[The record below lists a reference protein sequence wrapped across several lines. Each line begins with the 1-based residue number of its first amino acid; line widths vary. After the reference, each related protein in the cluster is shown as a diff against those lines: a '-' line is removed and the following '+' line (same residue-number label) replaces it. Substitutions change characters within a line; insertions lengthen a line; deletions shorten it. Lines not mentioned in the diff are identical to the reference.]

1 MSASLYIAIILVI
14 AIIAYMIVQQI
25 LNKRAVKELDQN
37 EFHNGIRKAQVIDVR
52 EKVDYDYGHING
64 SRNIPMT
71 MFRQRFQGLR
81 KDQPVYLCDANGI
94 VSYRAARILKK
105 NGYTDIYMLK
115 GGYKKWTGKIK
126 SKK

>member
-37 EFHNGIRKAQVIDVR
+37 NSIMGLEKLKSSML

-71 MFRQRFQGLR
+71 MFRQRFQ
-81 KDQPVYLCDANGI
+81 D
-94 VSYRAARILKK
+94 
-105 NGYTDIYMLK
+105 
-115 GGYKKWTGKIK
+115 
-126 SKK
+126 

>member
-94 VSYRAARILKK
+94 ASYRADRILKK

>member
-37 EFHNGIRKAQVIDVR
+37 EFHNGIRKLKSSML

-81 KDQPVYLCDANGI
+81 KTNRYTYVMPMGLLAIEPSYFEKEWIYRYLY
-94 VSYRAARILKK
+94 VKRRL
-105 NGYTDIYMLK
+105 
-115 GGYKKWTGKIK
+115 
-126 SKK
+126 

>member
-81 KDQPVYLCDANGI
+81 KDQPVYLCDSNGI
-94 VSYRAARILKK
+94 ASYRAARILKK

>member
-64 SRNIPMT
+64 FSQYSYDNVQATIPRIKKRST
-71 MFRQRFQGLR
+71 
-81 KDQPVYLCDANGI
+81 GI
-94 VSYRAARILKK
+94 L
-105 NGYTDIYMLK
+105 M
-115 GGYKKWTGKIK
+115 
-126 SKK
+126 

>member
-37 EFHNGIRKAQVIDVR
+37 EFHNGIRKAQVIHVR

-71 MFRQRFQGLR
+71 MFRQQFQGLR
-81 KDQPVYLCDANGI
+81 KTN
-94 VSYRAARILKK
+94 R
-105 NGYTDIYMLK
+105 YTYVMPMGLLAIEPLVF
-115 GGYKKWTGKIK
+115 
-126 SKK
+126 

>member
-94 VSYRAARILKK
+94 ASYRASRILKK

>member
-14 AIIAYMIVQQI
+14 AYCLYDVQQI

-94 VSYRAARILKK
+94 ASYRAARILKRM
-105 NGYTDIYMLK
+105 DIQ
-115 GGYKKWTGKIK
+115 I
-126 SKK
+126 SIC